1 MTEEKRT
8 VGNLIRSIRE
18 KRKITREKLS
28 LGLCSVTTLTRY
40 ELGERIPD
48 KFMAD
53 AILERMGQI
62 PFRYEFIGSEQEFQ
76 FRMMRNHIEKLQ
88 NKEREKAL
96 FLIEEYRNLITEK
109 DSLHMQYLCV
119 RTAEIFAVQGNI
131 QRAEEV
137 YRRAFGYTEL
147 PVSGD
152 KLEKRFLTECE
163 ISCVYGLAE
172 SLLQQNKMEE
182 ALFLYTGMKQYLDR
196 NFWDYR
202 KKQKYYPQILYRLAQ
217 KEISDLNTRKAY
229 RHLTEAV
236 KLLME
241 SYQSLHLREICELL
255 QDVEKM
261 IPGKEKEPEQDEFI
275 TVLKILET
283 EKNGSITEEGI
294 ELWESTARQLL

>member
-1 MTEEKRT
+1 MAEEKRT

-18 KRKITREKLS
+18 NRKISREKLG
-28 LGLCSVTTLTRY
+28 LGLCSATTLMRY

-196 NFWDYR
+196 NFWDYG

-217 KEISDLNTRKAY
+217 KEISDLNTGKAY
-229 RHLTEAV
+229 RHLTEAR

-255 QDVEKM
+255 RDIEKM
-261 IPGKEKEPEQDEFI
+261 IPGKEKELEQDEFI

>member
-1 MTEEKRT
+1 MAEEKRT

-18 KRKITREKLS
+18 NRKISREKLG
-28 LGLCSVTTLTRY
+28 LGLCSATTLMRY

-53 AILERMGQI
+53 ALLERMGQT

-196 NFWDYR
+196 NFWDYG

-217 KEISDLNTRKAY
+217 KEISDLNTGKAY
-229 RHLTEAV
+229 RHLTEAR

-255 QDVEKM
+255 RDIEKM

>member
-196 NFWDYR
+196 NFWDYG

-217 KEISDLNTRKAY
+217 KEVSDLNTGKAY
-229 RHLTEAV
+229 RHLTEAR

-255 QDVEKM
+255 RDIEKM

>member
-1 MTEEKRT
+1 MAEEKRT

-18 KRKITREKLS
+18 NRKISREKLG
-28 LGLCSVTTLTRY
+28 LGLCSATTLMRY

-53 AILERMGQI
+53 ALLERMGQT

-196 NFWDYR
+196 NFWDYG

-217 KEISDLNTRKAY
+217 KEISDLNTGKAY
-229 RHLTEAV
+229 RHLTEAR

-255 QDVEKM
+255 RNIEKM

>member
-1 MTEEKRT
+1 MAEEKRT

-18 KRKITREKLS
+18 NRKISREKLG
-28 LGLCSVTTLTRY
+28 LGLCSATTLMRY

-53 AILERMGQI
+53 ALLERMGQT

-196 NFWDYR
+196 NFWDYG

-217 KEISDLNTRKAY
+217 KEISDLNTGKAY
-229 RHLTEAV
+229 RHLTEAR

-241 SYQSLHLREICELL
+241 SYQSLHFREICELL
-255 QDVEKM
+255 RDIEKM
-261 IPGKEKEPEQDEFI
+261 IPGKEKSRNRMS
-275 TVLKILET
+275 L
-283 EKNGSITEEGI
+283 
-294 ELWESTARQLL
+294 

>member
-1 MTEEKRT
+1 MAEEKRT

-18 KRKITREKLS
+18 NRKISREKLG
-28 LGLCSVTTLTRY
+28 LGLCSATTLMRY

-53 AILERMGQI
+53 ALLERMGQT

-172 SLLQQNKMEE
+172 SLLQQNRMEE

-196 NFWDYR
+196 NFWDYG

-217 KEISDLNTRKAY
+217 KEISDLNTGKAY
-229 RHLTEAV
+229 RHLTEAR

-255 QDVEKM
+255 RDIEKM

>member
-1 MTEEKRT
+1 MAEEKRT

-88 NKEREKAL
+88 NKERDKAL

-196 NFWDYR
+196 NFWDYG

-217 KEISDLNTRKAY
+217 KEISDLNTGKAY
-229 RHLTEAV
+229 RHLTEAR

-255 QDVEKM
+255 RDIEKM

>member
-1 MTEEKRT
+1 MAEEKRT

-196 NFWDYR
+196 NFWDYG

-217 KEISDLNTRKAY
+217 KEISDLNTGKAY
-229 RHLTEAV
+229 RHLTEAR

-255 QDVEKM
+255 RDIEKM

>member
-1 MTEEKRT
+1 MAEEKRT

-18 KRKITREKLS
+18 NRKISREKLG
-28 LGLCSVTTLTRY
+28 LGLCSATTLMRY

-53 AILERMGQI
+53 ALLERMGQT

-88 NKEREKAL
+88 NKEQEKAL

-196 NFWDYR
+196 NFWDYG

-217 KEISDLNTRKAY
+217 KEISDLNTGKAY
-229 RHLTEAV
+229 RHLTEAR

-255 QDVEKM
+255 RDIEKM

>member
-1 MTEEKRT
+1 MAEEKRT

-28 LGLCSVTTLTRY
+28 FGLCSVTTLTRY

-53 AILERMGQI
+53 AILERMGQV

-131 QRAEEV
+131 QRAEQL

-147 PVSGD
+147 PASGD

-172 SLLQQNKMEE
+172 SLIQQNKMEE
-182 ALFLYTGMKQYLDR
+182 ALLLYTGMKQYLDK
-196 NFWDYR
+196 NFWDYG

-217 KEISDLNTRKAY
+217 KEISDLNTGKAY
-229 RHLTEAV
+229 RHLTEAR

-255 QDVEKM
+255 RDIEKM
-261 IPGKEKEPEQDEFI
+261 IQGKEKEPEQDEFI

-294 ELWESTARQLL
+294 ELWESTARQPL

>member
-196 NFWDYR
+196 NFWDYG

-217 KEISDLNTRKAY
+217 KEISDLNTGKAY
-229 RHLTEAV
+229 RHLTEAR

-255 QDVEKM
+255 RDIEKM

>member
-1 MTEEKRT
+1 MAEEKKT

-28 LGLCSVTTLTRY
+28 LGLCSATTLMRY

-53 AILERMGQI
+53 ALLERMGQI

-217 KEISDLNTRKAY
+217 KEISDLNTGKAY
-229 RHLTEAV
+229 RHLTEAR

-255 QDVEKM
+255 RDIEKM

>member
-1 MTEEKRT
+1 MAEEKRT

-18 KRKITREKLS
+18 NRKISREKLG
-28 LGLCSVTTLTRY
+28 LGLCSATTLMRY

-53 AILERMGQI
+53 ALLERMGQT

-196 NFWDYR
+196 NFWDYG

-217 KEISDLNTRKAY
+217 KEISDLNTGKAY
-229 RHLTEAV
+229 RHLTEAR

-255 QDVEKM
+255 RDIEKM
-261 IPGKEKEPEQDEFI
+261 IPGKEKELEQDEFI

>member
-217 KEISDLNTRKAY
+217 KEISDLNTGKAY

>member
-1 MTEEKRT
+1 MAEEKRT

-18 KRKITREKLS
+18 NRKISRGKLG
-28 LGLCSVTTLTRY
+28 LGLCSATTLMRY

-53 AILERMGQI
+53 ALLERMGQT

-196 NFWDYR
+196 NFWDYG
-202 KKQKYYPQILYRLAQ
+202 KK
-217 KEISDLNTRKAY
+217 T
-229 RHLTEAV
+229 
-236 KLLME
+236 
-241 SYQSLHLREICELL
+241 
-255 QDVEKM
+255 
-261 IPGKEKEPEQDEFI
+261 
-275 TVLKILET
+275 KILSSDFIQAGT
-283 EKNGSITEEGI
+283 KRDIGS
-294 ELWESTARQLL
+294 

>member
-1 MTEEKRT
+1 
-8 VGNLIRSIRE
+8 
-18 KRKITREKLS
+18 
-28 LGLCSVTTLTRY
+28 
-40 ELGERIPD
+40 
-48 KFMAD
+48 
-53 AILERMGQI
+53 
-62 PFRYEFIGSEQEFQ
+62 
-76 FRMMRNHIEKLQ
+76 MMRNHIEKLQ

-196 NFWDYR
+196 NFWDYG

-217 KEISDLNTRKAY
+217 KEISDLNTGKAY
-229 RHLTEAV
+229 RHLTEAR

-255 QDVEKM
+255 RDIEKM

>member
-196 NFWDYR
+196 NFWDYG

-217 KEISDLNTRKAY
+217 KDISDLNTGKAY
-229 RHLTEAV
+229 RHLTEAR

-255 QDVEKM
+255 RDIEKM